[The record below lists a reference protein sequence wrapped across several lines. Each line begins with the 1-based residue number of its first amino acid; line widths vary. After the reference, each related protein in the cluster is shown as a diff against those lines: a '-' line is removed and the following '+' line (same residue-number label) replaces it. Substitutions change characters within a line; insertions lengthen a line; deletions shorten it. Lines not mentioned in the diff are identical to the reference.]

1 MSNKLSLHDFLG
13 MLIPGCL
20 LVLVLVAWAKC
31 DKVNSLL
38 CVEGNNFAS
47 SLLFLTLGYCV
58 GLAWHMLVDWISKP
72 FRPFTLYVYYITSKR
87 EESEYNVIPGVDL
100 TDRYYYAYE
109 YVQQFSKS
117 TAIKFVEGQV
127 LLIRNLSLPFALWFC
142 MKLGISQWI
151 GIVILFG
158 FVSVLLMLLRQMTIY
173 RLVFEEYFYLK
184 SVNDNSK

>member
-20 LVLVLVAWAKC
+20 LVLVALTKC

-38 CVEGNNFAS
+38 CVDGNNFAS
-47 SLLFLTLGYCV
+47 SLLFLTFGYCV
-58 GLAWHMLVDWISKP
+58 GLVWHMLVDWISKP
-72 FRPFTLYVYYITSKR
+72 FRSISLYIYYIKSKR

-100 TDRYYYAYE
+100 ADRYFYAYE

-117 TAIKFVEGQV
+117 TAIKFVESQV

-142 MKLGISQWI
+142 MKLEISQWI
-151 GIVILFG
+151 CIVLLFG
-158 FVSVLLMLLRQMTIY
+158 LVSVIIMLLRQMTIY